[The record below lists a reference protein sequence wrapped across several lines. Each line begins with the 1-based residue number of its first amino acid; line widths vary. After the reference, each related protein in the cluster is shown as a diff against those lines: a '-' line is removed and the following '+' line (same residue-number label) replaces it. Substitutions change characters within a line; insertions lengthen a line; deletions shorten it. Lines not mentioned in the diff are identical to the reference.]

1 MEITSIINQ
10 YYDAFITKYGGTVL
24 PGHLKAMNAICSCRT
39 PDSGALAVI
48 MENGNLCP
56 VDTAVAHSVRTM
68 KPANGLTDNS
78 VSYYLF
84 CIL

>member
-1 MEITSIINQ
+1 MPF
-10 YYDAFITKYGGTVL
+10 AVAV
-24 PGHLKAMNAICSCRT
+24 HLIPVNFM
-39 PDSGALAVI
+39 SGALAVI
-48 MENGNLCP
+48 MENENLCP